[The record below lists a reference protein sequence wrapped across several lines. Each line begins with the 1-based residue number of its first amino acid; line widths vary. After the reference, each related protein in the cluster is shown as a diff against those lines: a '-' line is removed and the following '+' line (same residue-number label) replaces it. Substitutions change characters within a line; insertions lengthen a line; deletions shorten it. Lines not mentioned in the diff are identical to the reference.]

1 MDHYAG
7 DDCRDHIP
15 GRRIHCS
22 DYWRKERMVGMNT
35 VLEGILVVNIFSLI
49 CLLGILI
56 ILAARADRKGKDD
69 NNE

>member
-1 MDHYAG
+1 
-7 DDCRDHIP
+7 
-15 GRRIHCS
+15 
-22 DYWRKERMVGMNT
+22 MVGMNT